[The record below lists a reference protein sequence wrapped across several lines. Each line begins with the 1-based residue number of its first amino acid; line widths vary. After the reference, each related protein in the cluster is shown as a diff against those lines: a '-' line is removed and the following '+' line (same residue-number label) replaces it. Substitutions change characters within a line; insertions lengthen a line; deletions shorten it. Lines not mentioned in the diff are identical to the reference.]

1 MPTSVEHGTS
11 AAFELTGRIDHRL
24 SFVFG
29 SLFILV
35 LMVGGISL
43 YLLGSLLLKSEE
55 IARESEQVHL
65 AERMHRTLQ
74 DFFAAV
80 QRAQREGLSGTP
92 SGVQVRAQ
100 QSSSRQRLTSAS
112 FSQGRPMHETPAP
125 PELLQRWPRL
135 RKVFTPNLV
144 STGQGV
150 STSTPTGWRTA
161 TFCMHST
168 GYHAASSFSI
178 LSATPK

>member
-55 IARESEQVHL
+55 IAR
-65 AERMHRTLQ
+65 
-74 DFFAAV
+74 
-80 QRAQREGLSGTP
+80 
-92 SGVQVRAQ
+92 
-100 QSSSRQRLTSAS
+100 
-112 FSQGRPMHETPAP
+112 
-125 PELLQRWPRL
+125 
-135 RKVFTPNLV
+135 
-144 STGQGV
+144 
-150 STSTPTGWRTA
+150 
-161 TFCMHST
+161 
-168 GYHAASSFSI
+168 
-178 LSATPK
+178 